1 MRVQARIETYFGLCF
16 FSRSNL
22 IDTIHGKWS
31 DNWLMTI
38 LEEKAD
44 MGSVDFQYIWSIRL
58 QLYLQIW

>member
-1 MRVQARIETYFGLCF
+1 
-16 FSRSNL
+16 
-22 IDTIHGKWS
+22 
-31 DNWLMTI
+31 MTI